1 MDRDMLEKF
10 QGANAHQLIDALLRQ
25 EFVKGKEDLAKMLVA
40 SGSLETFQ
48 KGSAI
53 ITQGAQDNDI
63 FLLVAGS
70 VAIVVNGHERAI
82 RTAGQ
87 HVGEM
92 AAIEPAQARS
102 ATVIAR
108 EPVVA
113 LRLSSASFF
122 EIGDKF
128 GSIWLPIAR
137 ELSRRLFQRNAD
149 IPIPNTSPKVFII
162 SSAEAHGVADEI
174 QYGLQHSHLPRIWSQ
189 GVFFAG
195 DYALESLEQAVAE
208 SDFAIA
214 IAHPD
219 DVTESRKVQQRTMR
233 DNVLFELGLFMG
245 RLSRHRAILVAPKI
259 DDLKMPSD
267 VTGLTLLKY
276 PVDETVPLRQ
286 RLGPVC
292 TDIKSII
299 EKYGVRTGTV

>member
-1 MDRDMLEKF
+1 MLEKF
-10 QGANAHQLIDALLRQ
+10 QGANAHQLTAALLRQ
-25 EFVKGKEDLAKMLVA
+25 EFVGGNTKIAEMLIQN
-40 SGSLETFQ
+40 GTLEEYTM
-48 KGSAI
+48 GSAI
-53 ITQGAQDNDI
+53 ITQGARDNDI

-70 VAIVVNGHERAI
+70 VTIVVNGHERAI
-82 RTAGQ
+82 RNSGQ

-113 LRLSSASFF
+113 LRVSSALFF
-122 EIGDKF
+122 DVGKRF
-128 GSIWLPIAR
+128 GEIWLPIAK
-137 ELSRRLFQRNAD
+137 ELARRLFQRNAD
-149 IPIPNTSPKVFII
+149 IPVPNTSPKVFII
-162 SSAEAHGVADEI
+162 SSAEAHNVAEEI
-174 QYGLQHSHLPRIWSQ
+174 QHALQHSHLPRIWSQ

-195 DYALESLEQAVAE
+195 EYPLEDLEKAVAE

-219 DVTESRKVQQRTMR
+219 DILESRGVEQRVMR

-245 RLSRHRAILVAPKI
+245 RLSRHRAILVMPKI
-259 DDLKMPSD
+259 NDLKLPSD
-267 VTGLTLLKY
+267 VTGLTVLKY
-276 PVDETVPLRQ
+276 SAEPTIPLAQ

-292 TDIKSII
+292 LDIKKII
-299 EKYGVRTGTV
+299 EKYGIRTGLS